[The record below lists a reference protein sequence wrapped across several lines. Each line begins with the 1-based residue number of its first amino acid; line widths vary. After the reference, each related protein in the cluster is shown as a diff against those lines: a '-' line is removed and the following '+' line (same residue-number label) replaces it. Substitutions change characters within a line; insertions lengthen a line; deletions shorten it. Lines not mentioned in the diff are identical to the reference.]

1 MSPMLQDENREPD
14 NKRRELNESLYK
26 RLAPYIYDLV
36 KILVLA
42 FTAWQFIT
50 SSFESVRLELAK
62 IGEKIE
68 NIVEDNRKQDKK
80 IEDLDSENKSLYKEY
95 DLKKK

>member
-1 MSPMLQDENREPD
+1 MSPMFQEENNEPVGTQET
-14 NKRRELNESLYK
+14 NSTFYK
-26 RLAPYIYDLV
+26 RLAPYIYDIV

-50 SSFESVRLELAK
+50 TSFESVRLELSK
-62 IGEKIE
+62 IGSKIE
-68 NIVEDNRKQDKK
+68 NILEDNRKQDKRLD
-80 IEDLDSENKSLYKEY
+80 ELDSENKTLFKEY